1 MRPEPAGDP
10 RDSLGELAVIP
21 GIAVVADR
29 RLLRQATRD
38 IEEEGREVHQ

>member
-10 RDSLGELAVIP
+10 RDAVDELAVIQEV
-21 GIAVVADR
+21 AVVADR

-38 IEEEGREVHQ
+38 IEEERREVHQ